1 MSNDNNHCL
10 FSQEEMERMEP
21 NSLFNPDNQHKP
33 LICLGMTFD
42 SEDARREYFRE
53 ELRKKL
59 PELKQIEGFPI
70 GEDDDIINLS
80 DPPYY
85 TACPN
90 PWLNDFIEQ
99 WEKEK
104 VVLEKEG
111 KRITDFEVNKPYA
124 SDVSEGKRNPIYDC
138 HSYHTK
144 VPHPAIMRYI
154 MHYTQPGDTILDGFC
169 GTGMTGVAASMCE
182 HPENNIKTI
191 IEKEFKLLNEPIK
204 WGKRNAILSDLSPVA
219 TLISANYNSP
229 ETQDNVIKKISEKIS
244 SYEQKFKWMYTTNHQ
259 QGIVGTINYTVWS
272 DVFICPNCGQE
283 YVFYHV
289 AVNSDT
295 NEIYTDYPCP
305 HCSSLISKKKSQKSM
320 ESYYDSLLNKVCQI
334 QKKEPVLINYSIGKS
349 TYTKVPDDNDLNTI
363 KQVLESLN
371 SIKLLSDRM
380 IEGSESRRNDKQ
392 GITHVHQFYFPR
404 TLIIFNELFKIADS
418 KEFLFL
424 LNSQLINVS
433 KLNRYR
439 PGKSFPYNPLSGT
452 LYIGSQVSEANVFTA
467 LKNKCKK
474 MSVAFSLLN
483 ANNIT
488 GVVSATNFNIK
499 NNSIDYIFTDPPFG
513 SNFFYS
519 ELNFIQEYWI
529 KVKTNNKEEAIE
541 CSSQKKT
548 VFDYQS
554 IMTNCLREYYR
565 VLKPNKWI
573 TIEFSNTSAA
583 VWNSIQQAIKNAGF
597 IIASVAALDKQQGSF
612 KAIMT
617 TTAVKQDL
625 VITCYKPSD
634 ELLMTIDK
642 STNLGNSAMDFVE
655 QLLIHLPVHIEKNKS
670 TAAII
675 ERSPKI
681 LYDRL
686 ISYYIQHDYPIP
698 MDAHEFQ
705 KELRDRYIERD
716 GMFFT
721 VTQAVEYEEKKKT
734 APEFVSLGI
743 IISDEASG
751 IQWLKNQLRNKP
763 MAYNEFS
770 NEWMQATNGLRKNDI
785 LPELKQILEENFI
798 EMEGGKWRLPNIQD
812 DVDKEALRTKSL
824 LREFKKYVEAAS
836 KPKAK
841 IKEARVEA
849 LRAGFKQCYIEKD
862 FKTIVLVGDKIP
874 QNLRDEDETLLQFY
888 DIAVNK
894 M

>member
-1 MSNDNNHCL
+1 MSNDNNKLL
-10 FSQEEMERMEP
+10 FSQEEMEKMEP
-21 NSLFNPDNQHKP
+21 NNLFHPDYQKEP
-33 LICLGMTFD
+33 VTCLGMTFPND
-42 SEDARREYFRE
+42 EARREYFRD

-59 PELKQIEGFPI
+59 PELKLIEGFPI

-90 PWLNDFIEQ
+90 PWLNDFIEE
-99 WEKEK
+99 WEREK
-104 VVLEKEG
+104 AELLEKG
-111 KRITDFEVNKPYA
+111 KRKANFEVKSPYA
-124 SDVSEGKRNPIYDC
+124 TDVSEGKRNPIYDC

-154 MHYTQPGDTILDGFC
+154 LHYTQPGDIVLDGFC

-182 HPENNIKTI
+182 QPDNNIKAI
-191 IEKEFKLLNEPIK
+191 IENEFSLLNEPLR
-204 WGKRNAILSDLSPVA
+204 WGRRNAILSDLSPVA
-219 TLISANYNSP
+219 SLISANYNSP
-229 ETQDNVIKKISEKIS
+229 NTQNDIIKKISEDILSCEK
-244 SYEQKFKWMYTTNHQ
+244 EFKWMYTTIHQ

-272 DVFICPNCGQE
+272 DVFICPNCGKE
-283 YVFYHV
+283 YIFFHE
-289 AVNSDT
+289 AVNSET
-295 NEIYTDYPCP
+295 NEIYADYPCP
-305 HCSSLISKKKSQKSM
+305 HCSSMISKKKSQKSM
-320 ESYYDSLLNKVCQI
+320 ESYFDFSLNNVCQI

-349 TYTKVPDDNDLNTI
+349 TYTKVPDANDLETI
-363 KQVLESLN
+363 KKVLDLSD

-404 TLIIFNELFKIADS
+404 TLVIFNELFKKANS

-452 LYIGSQVSEANVFTA
+452 LYIGSQISEANVFTA

-474 MSVAFSLLN
+474 IATAFSLLN
-483 ANNIT
+483 AKNIT
-488 GVVSATNFNIK
+488 EVSSTTNLTIK
-499 NNSIDYIFTDPPFG
+499 DNSIDYIFTDPPFG

-519 ELNFIQEYWI
+519 ELNFIQEYWL
-529 KVKTNNKEEAIE
+529 KVKTNNKDEAIE
-541 CSSQKKT
+541 CSSQEKT
-548 VFDYQS
+548 VSDYQS
-554 IMTNCLREYYR
+554 IMTDCLIQYYR

-573 TIEFSNTSAA
+573 TIEFSNTSAT

-625 VITCYKPSD
+625 VINCYKPSD

-642 STNLGNSAMDFVE
+642 STNKEKSVMDFVE
-655 QLLIHLPVHIEKNKS
+655 QFLIHLPVHIEKNKS

-686 ISYYIQHDYPIP
+686 ISYFIQHGYPIP

-705 KELRDRYIERD
+705 KELRERYIERD

-721 VTQAVEYEEKKKT
+721 ATQAAEYEEKKKT

-743 IISDEASG
+743 IVSDEASG
-751 IQWLKNQLRNKP
+751 IQWLKNQLRDTSKTYQEIQP
-763 MAYNEFS
+763 D
-770 NEWMQATNGLRKNDI
+770 WMQATNGLRKNDI
-785 LPELKQILEENFI
+785 LPELKQILDENFI

-824 LREFKKYVEAAS
+824 IREFKKYIEMAG
-836 KPKAK
+836 KPKSK

-849 LRAGFKQCYIEKD
+849 LRAGFKQCYIDKD
-862 FKTIVLVGDKIP
+862 FATIVLVGNKIP
-874 QNLRDEDETLLQFY
+874 QNLRDEDEILLQFY

-894 M
+894 I